1 MKKFINRWNVYTVYG
16 FVFNNIPDFCNYVRK
31 APINTNIFPLKD
43 VKEFGSEGSDKIVN
57 GGGWY
62 QTENI
67 NQAIEFCMDGW
78 HKGFDSFARLNN
90 TLDYRGDK
98 LSFLPKDKSKPINI
112 LVNLSYRWETTRNAI
127 VNRGVIIQNLINE
140 LERNGYR
147 VNLKT
152 FALSYFETELS
163 CIIVTLKGVNERLD
177 SRKAY
182 FAFCNPSFFRRLVF
196 RVMESSDFK
205 YTGWNGIY
213 GYPCDSHLIKAAF
226 SIKKLDIVIPQPWE
240 IGITGENIIEDWK
253 QFLVY
258 EGLQDYFK

>member
-112 LVNLSYRWETTRNAI
+112 LVNLSYNWETTRNAI
-127 VNRGVIIQNLINE
+127 VNRGVIIQNLVNE
-140 LERNGYR
+140 LERNGYK

-152 FALSYFETELS
+152 FSLIQYQSELS
-163 CIIVTLKGVNERLD
+163 CIVVKLK
-177 SRKAY
+177 
-182 FAFCNPSFFRRLVF
+182 
-196 RVMESSDFK
+196 
-205 YTGWNGIY
+205 
-213 GYPCDSHLIKAAF
+213 
-226 SIKKLDIVIPQPWE
+226 
-240 IGITGENIIEDWK
+240 
-253 QFLVY
+253 
-258 EGLQDYFK
+258 